1 MKYFDNDEKKY
12 CNHSENKNS
21 SKCIDEEYT
30 QYKNCKHK
38 ECRKSNS
45 PRNYNKFNNFH
56 NLSPKLNNKDENKFK
71 YLYSQKKLQSPKKHT
86 EFNKPNFELSGRLA
100 AESNNINEIPLKY
113 YEPIEA
119 CKPDK
124 LWQLY
129 VFKNNEQ
136 IDILDI
142 HQKSFYLLGRDR
154 MVVDI
159 PIDHPSCSKQHAVIQ
174 FRRIKSKNITL
185 KEHIKPYII
194 DLESTNGTFLNN
206 ELILHSHYIELK
218 PKDMIKFADSTREY
232 ILLHED
238 I

>member
-1 MKYFDNDEKKY
+1 MKRQYTQNKDYQYNECKKSKSPTS
-12 CNHSENKNS
+12 HSKYSSYKNS
-21 SKCIDEEYT
+21 SELNEKKINHMYFKT
-30 QYKNCKHK
+30 QS
-38 ECRKSNS
+38 ES
-45 PRNYNKFNNFH
+45 P
-56 NLSPKLNNKDENKFK
+56 ENQ
-71 YLYSQKKLQSPKKHT
+71 LEP
-86 EFNKPNFELSGRLA
+86 EKPNFKLSGKLA

-113 YEPIEA
+113 HEPTEA
-119 CKPDK
+119 HKPDK

-129 VFKNNEQ
+129 VFKNDKQ
-136 IDILDI
+136 IDIFDI
-142 HQKSFYLLGRDR
+142 YQKSSYLFGRDR

-174 FRRIKSKNITL
+174 FRQIKSKNTISR
-185 KEHIKPYII
+185 KYIKPYII

-206 ELILHSHYIELK
+206 ERIAHSHYIELK